1 MLMSLKEQ
9 EYTSPPQTYMLNAQP
24 HSLSFTINT
33 HYLSAFLSVTETETR
48 TEALNKHSPLSTSQS
63 LTSSLPG
70 KVFLKMDNKSDV
82 KAIMARFQAGGG
94 STDETSSAPPGRIKQ
109 PLHPTLSSGPPIQKK
124 PVLESLSGSAVNT
137 PPKPSFL
144 KNTVSTKSDTEVQE
158 PNKAK
163 ALASRF
169 ANIQDD
175 SNMNSKPFTVNKQQT
190 PLKSPLSQAPEVK
203 SLAQKP
209 PFNKPPLTSTVSES
223 KPAFPKPSP
232 AISNKPS
239 WVKDEN
245 NAAPNSSPAPLKLPG
260 VQQKPIGGIVKLR
273 QQAEEQAGGNKDN
286 VIKPSSLANSSSK
299 PTSNFRTAQNLFNKE
314 EKTEQTESG
323 GTSKPGLTATNS
335 IPPPK
340 PPASKK
346 PSFKKPV
353 KPSPLASGGVNGND
367 SSGPKRNPLPNSL
380 ALGPPPA
387 KPNRPPK
394 VNLENIKRGSEASDE
409 GPSFKKPIAA
419 SNHVAQ
425 NQAPPPALPNL
436 PPRHPGAMNQ
446 QEDTYDD
453 VDHVTNSP
461 PPLPPSAAHPSQ
473 RGKEEIND
481 DDDDDGEM
489 YEDLDERWEAA
500 EQKQEKKKEK
510 EDKEEKKRQ
519 EAEKKEQ
526 KEREKK
532 EQEARKRFKLV
543 GPLEVLQKG
552 KASTDC
558 RSSKTD
564 LGLKQGDPVDIIR
577 VQGNPEGKWLGR
589 AQDGSIGYVKT
600 TSVEIDFNSLKNQG
614 ASLQQ
619 AYEPEVYDDIDVVD
633 NSTKK
638 GPGVVLP
645 PLPGGEEGE
654 IYDDVVDPNLEV
666 SPFDP
671 RSSLKPRSFLRMFDR
686 NRRPASSKVVP
697 PPSQFTADGNSDKPG
712 QAIDEE
718 IYDDVDSQN
727 APIPPPISSIPPGK
741 IKTKVDEMDPKKQK
755 KFEKEEKEFR
765 KKFKYEGEIQVLYQV
780 NVIHNLTNKKWSGKE
795 LPVKAGEALD
805 VIAKAVDNKLICRN
819 EDGKFGYVSTS
830 HIAMDDG
837 DIYDDIGDGTF

>member
-1 MLMSLKEQ
+1 MSFF
-9 EYTSPPQTYMLNAQP
+9 PPQ
-24 HSLSFTINT
+24 
-33 HYLSAFLSVTETETR
+33 
-48 TEALNKHSPLSTSQS
+48 
-63 LTSSLPG
+63 
-70 KVFLKMDNKSDV
+70 DNKSDV

-109 PLHPTLSSGPPIQKK
+109 PLHPTLSSGPPLQKK

-175 SNMNSKPFTVNKQQT
+175 SNTNSKPFTVNKQQT

-209 PFNKPPLTSTVSES
+209 PFNKPPLTSTLSES

-260 VQQKPIGGIVKLR
+260 VQQKTIGGIAKLR

-323 GTSKPGLTATNS
+323 GTSKPSLTATNS

-394 VNLENIKRGSEASDE
+394 VNLENIKRGPEASDE
-409 GPSFKKPIAA
+409 GKLDLSVQLQSHTIILVSGMLTFC
-419 SNHVAQ
+419 H
-425 NQAPPPALPNL
+425 
-436 PPRHPGAMNQ
+436 
-446 QEDTYDD
+446 TY
-453 VDHVTNSP
+453 S
-461 PPLPPSAAHPSQ
+461 
-473 RGKEEIND
+473 
-481 DDDDDGEM
+481 
-489 YEDLDERWEAA
+489 
-500 EQKQEKKKEK
+500 
-510 EDKEEKKRQ
+510 Q
-519 EAEKKEQ
+519 EAYVWLD
-526 KEREKK
+526 
-532 EQEARKRFKLV
+532 AKLS
-543 GPLEVLQKG
+543 
-552 KASTDC
+552 ADTSN
-558 RSSKTD
+558 
-564 LGLKQGDPVDIIR
+564 LG
-577 VQGNPEGKWLGR
+577 
-589 AQDGSIGYVKT
+589 
-600 TSVEIDFNSLKNQG
+600 
-614 ASLQQ
+614 
-619 AYEPEVYDDIDVVD
+619 
-633 NSTKK
+633 
-638 GPGVVLP
+638 
-645 PLPGGEEGE
+645 
-654 IYDDVVDPNLEV
+654 
-666 SPFDP
+666 
-671 RSSLKPRSFLRMFDR
+671 
-686 NRRPASSKVVP
+686 
-697 PPSQFTADGNSDKPG
+697 
-712 QAIDEE
+712 
-718 IYDDVDSQN
+718 
-727 APIPPPISSIPPGK
+727 
-741 IKTKVDEMDPKKQK
+741 
-755 KFEKEEKEFR
+755 
-765 KKFKYEGEIQVLYQV
+765 
-780 NVIHNLTNKKWSGKE
+780 
-795 LPVKAGEALD
+795 
-805 VIAKAVDNKLICRN
+805 
-819 EDGKFGYVSTS
+819 
-830 HIAMDDG
+830 
-837 DIYDDIGDGTF
+837 

>member
-1 MLMSLKEQ
+1 MSFF
-9 EYTSPPQTYMLNAQP
+9 SPQ
-24 HSLSFTINT
+24 
-33 HYLSAFLSVTETETR
+33 
-48 TEALNKHSPLSTSQS
+48 
-63 LTSSLPG
+63 
-70 KVFLKMDNKSDV
+70 DNKSDV

-109 PLHPTLSSGPPIQKK
+109 PLHPTLSSGPPLQKK

-175 SNMNSKPFTVNKQQT
+175 SNTNSKPFTVNKQQT

-209 PFNKPPLTSTVSES
+209 PFNKPPLTSTLSES

-286 VIKPSSLANSSSK
+286 VIKPSSLANSK

-323 GTSKPGLTATNS
+323 GTSKPSLTATNS
-335 IPPPK
+335 ISPPK

-394 VNLENIKRGSEASDE
+394 VNLENIKRGPEASDE
-409 GPSFKKPIAA
+409 GKLDLSVQLQSHTIILVSGMLTFC
-419 SNHVAQ
+419 H
-425 NQAPPPALPNL
+425 
-436 PPRHPGAMNQ
+436 
-446 QEDTYDD
+446 TY
-453 VDHVTNSP
+453 
-461 PPLPPSAAHPSQ
+461 
-473 RGKEEIND
+473 I
-481 DDDDDGEM
+481 
-489 YEDLDERWEAA
+489 
-500 EQKQEKKKEK
+500 
-510 EDKEEKKRQ
+510 
-519 EAEKKEQ
+519 
-526 KEREKK
+526 
-532 EQEARKRFKLV
+532 
-543 GPLEVLQKG
+543 
-552 KASTDC
+552 
-558 RSSKTD
+558 
-564 LGLKQGDPVDIIR
+564 
-577 VQGNPEGKWLGR
+577 QGNPEGKWLGR

-619 AYEPEVYDDIDVVD
+619 AYDPEVYDDIDVVD
-633 NSTKK
+633 NRYGIVT
-638 GPGVVLP
+638 V
-645 PLPGGEEGE
+645 
-654 IYDDVVDPNLEV
+654 YDE
-666 SPFDP
+666 
-671 RSSLKPRSFLRMFDR
+671 SLMWSQHSFTDTDIDYTFE
-686 NRRPASSKVVP
+686 NA
-697 PPSQFTADGNSDKPG
+697 T
-712 QAIDEE
+712 IDEE

-741 IKTKVDEMDPKKQK
+741 IKSKVEEMDPKKQK

-819 EDGKFGYVSTS
+819 EDGNTDVFVFVYS
-830 HIAMDDG
+830 DG

>member
-1 MLMSLKEQ
+1 MSFF
-9 EYTSPPQTYMLNAQP
+9 
-24 HSLSFTINT
+24 SL
-33 HYLSAFLSVTETETR
+33 
-48 TEALNKHSPLSTSQS
+48 Q
-63 LTSSLPG
+63 
-70 KVFLKMDNKSDV
+70 DNKSDV

-137 PPKPSFL
+137 APKPSFL

-175 SNMNSKPFTVNKQQT
+175 SNTNSKPFTVNKQQT

-260 VQQKPIGGIVKLR
+260 VQQKPIGSIVKLR

-353 KPSPLASGGVNGND
+353 KPSPLASGGVNGNN

-409 GPSFKKPIAA
+409 GK
-419 SNHVAQ
+419 
-425 NQAPPPALPNL
+425 L
-436 PPRHPGAMNQ
+436 
-446 QEDTYDD
+446 
-453 VDHVTNSP
+453 
-461 PPLPPSAAHPSQ
+461 
-473 RGKEEIND
+473 
-481 DDDDDGEM
+481 
-489 YEDLDERWEAA
+489 DL
-500 EQKQEKKKEK
+500 
-510 EDKEEKKRQ
+510 
-519 EAEKKEQ
+519 
-526 KEREKK
+526 
-532 EQEARKRFKLV
+532 
-543 GPLEVLQKG
+543 
-552 KASTDC
+552 
-558 RSSKTD
+558 
-564 LGLKQGDPVDIIR
+564 
-577 VQGNPEGKWLGR
+577 
-589 AQDGSIGYVKT
+589 
-600 TSVEIDFNSLKNQG
+600 SV
-614 ASLQQ
+614 
-619 AYEPEVYDDIDVVD
+619 
-633 NSTKK
+633 
-638 GPGVVLP
+638 
-645 PLPGGEEGE
+645 
-654 IYDDVVDPNLEV
+654 
-666 SPFDP
+666 
-671 RSSLKPRSFLRMFDR
+671 
-686 NRRPASSKVVP
+686 
-697 PPSQFTADGNSDKPG
+697 
-712 QAIDEE
+712 
-718 IYDDVDSQN
+718 
-727 APIPPPISSIPPGK
+727 
-741 IKTKVDEMDPKKQK
+741 
-755 KFEKEEKEFR
+755 
-765 KKFKYEGEIQVLYQV
+765 
-780 NVIHNLTNKKWSGKE
+780 
-795 LPVKAGEALD
+795 
-805 VIAKAVDNKLICRN
+805 
-819 EDGKFGYVSTS
+819 
-830 HIAMDDG
+830 
-837 DIYDDIGDGTF
+837 

>member
-1 MLMSLKEQ
+1 Q
-9 EYTSPPQTYMLNAQP
+9 
-24 HSLSFTINT
+24 
-33 HYLSAFLSVTETETR
+33 
-48 TEALNKHSPLSTSQS
+48 
-63 LTSSLPG
+63 
-70 KVFLKMDNKSDV
+70 DNKSDV
-82 KAIMARFQAGGG
+82 KAIMARFQTGGG

-175 SNMNSKPFTVNKQQT
+175 SNTNSKPFTVNKQQT
-190 PLKSPLSQAPEVK
+190 PLKPPLSQAPEVK

-209 PFNKPPLTSTVSES
+209 PFNKPPLTSTLSES

-286 VIKPSSLANSSSK
+286 VIKPSSLANSSFK

-323 GTSKPGLTATNS
+323 GTSKPSLTATNS

-340 PPASKK
+340 PPANKK

-409 GPSFKKPIAA
+409 GK
-419 SNHVAQ
+419 
-425 NQAPPPALPNL
+425 L
-436 PPRHPGAMNQ
+436 
-446 QEDTYDD
+446 
-453 VDHVTNSP
+453 
-461 PPLPPSAAHPSQ
+461 
-473 RGKEEIND
+473 
-481 DDDDDGEM
+481 
-489 YEDLDERWEAA
+489 DLS
-500 EQKQEKKKEK
+500 QEKKKEK

-552 KASTDC
+552 KACTDC

-619 AYEPEVYDDIDVVD
+619 AYDPEVYDDIDVID
-633 NSTKK
+633 NRY
-638 GPGVVLP
+638 GIVPVND
-645 PLPGGEEGE
+645 E
-654 IYDDVVDPNLEV
+654 
-666 SPFDP
+666 
-671 RSSLKPRSFLRMFDR
+671 SLMWPQHSF
-686 NRRPASSKVVP
+686 
-697 PPSQFTADGNSDKPG
+697 ADTDIDNTFEN
-712 QAIDEE
+712 ATIDEE

-741 IKTKVDEMDPKKQK
+741 IKTKVEEMDPKKQK

-819 EDGKFGYVSTS
+819 EDGNTDLFVFVYS
-830 HIAMDDG
+830 DG

>member
-1 MLMSLKEQ
+1 MSLKER

-137 PPKPSFL
+137 APKPSFL

-175 SNMNSKPFTVNKQQT
+175 SNTNSKPFTVNKQQT

-353 KPSPLASGGVNGND
+353 KPSPLASGGVNGNN

-619 AYEPEVYDDIDVVD
+619 AYEPEVYDDIDVID

-666 SPFDP
+666 
-671 RSSLKPRSFLRMFDR
+671 R
-686 NRRPASSKVVP
+686 VP

-837 DIYDDIGDGTF
+837 DIYDDIGDECIYDND

>member
-666 SPFDP
+666 
-671 RSSLKPRSFLRMFDR
+671 R
-686 NRRPASSKVVP
+686 VP

-837 DIYDDIGDGTF
+837 DIYDDIGDECIYDND